1 MKTEISKES
10 GGGMN
15 EVEMV
20 ESIVAK
26 LKLRPEV
33 SHCIWACT

>member
-10 GGGMN
+10 GEMN
-15 EVEMV
+15 EEEM
-20 ESIVAK
+20 EGSIVAK